1 MLVKDI
7 IENSDSYEEK
17 ILKLDN
23 FFNFIPKDEK
33 QSIERT
39 LKVSEILSGRWNVP
53 STTTGYSGRL
63 NSDEKEDLIHYLY
76 EQKLNKKKHE

>member
-7 IENSDSYEEK
+7 IDNNDSYQEK
-17 ILKLDN
+17 ILQLDN
-23 FFNFIPKDEK
+23 FFGFIPKNEK

-53 STTTGYSGRL
+53 VTTTGYSGRL
-63 NSDEKEDLIHYLY
+63 NSDEKEDLIHYFY
-76 EQKLNKKKHE
+76 EQKLKKKEYE